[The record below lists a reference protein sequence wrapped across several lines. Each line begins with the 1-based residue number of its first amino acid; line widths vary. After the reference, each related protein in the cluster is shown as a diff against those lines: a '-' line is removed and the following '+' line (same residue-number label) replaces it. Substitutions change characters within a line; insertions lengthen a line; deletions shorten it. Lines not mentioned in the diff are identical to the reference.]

1 MTDAKKPAGR
11 TNALPLPLSGRREP
25 VEFSIVSAFLTLVS
39 LAPAGLACGTIEPLN
54 FSANPGSG
62 SGGSTVDA
70 GGGGGTN
77 GGGPTTGMGGSVPNT
92 GAGGSGPTVTVDSG
106 AGTPDSGGFVDSGT
120 DLSGSGVSDA
130 AGRTG
135 TGAAGMSGGTG
146 AGGRAGTGTG
156 GSPGAGG
163 GTGTGTGTFAA
174 VAALLMTNC
183 SSCHNGTNHTD
194 LRTAGL
200 GARIVNG
207 SSNPSTNTSCT
218 SQKLIVPNSTATSLI
233 YNKVMGTNLGGC
245 GNRMPM
251 GCSTTSANPRACLTT
266 AQIATI
272 AAWINAG
279 APTM

>member
-1 MTDAKKPAGR
+1 MTDPRKPIGGKPSR
-11 TNALPLPLSGRREP
+11 PP
-25 VEFSIVSAFLTLVS
+25 VEFSIVTACLAFVG
-39 LAPAGLACGTIEPLN
+39 LACAGLACAKSEPLD
-54 FSANPGSG
+54 FTANPGTG
-62 SGGSTVDA
+62 TGGSTVDA
-70 GGGGGTN
+70 GGGGSN
-77 GGGPTTGMGGSVPNT
+77 GSGATTGAGGSAPTT
-92 GAGGSGPTVTVDSG
+92 GAGGSGPSGTVDSG
-106 AGTPDSGGFVDSGT
+106 AGTPDSGGVVDSGT
-120 DLSGSGVSDA
+120 GLPVGGRSGA

-156 GSPGAGG
+156 GSPGTGG
-163 GTGTGTGTFAA
+163 GTGTGTFAA

-183 SSCHNGTNHTD
+183 SSCHDGTKHTD

-245 GNRMPM
+245 GARMPM